1 MLIKQWSSLETEW
14 NLHLVSGI
22 LRVMED
28 TNKKSSFS
36 LKKFR
41 LQSRTSKNPVV
52 KLFQFE
58 IVALNSRS
66 AVVVKKESK
75 KNIFLEKTP

>member
-1 MLIKQWSSLETEW
+1 
-14 NLHLVSGI
+14 
-22 LRVMED
+22 MED
-28 TNKKSSFS
+28 TDKKSSFS

-41 LQSRTSKNPVV
+41 LQPRTSKNPVV

-66 AVVVKKESK
+66 AVVVKEG
-75 KNIFLEKTP
+75 I